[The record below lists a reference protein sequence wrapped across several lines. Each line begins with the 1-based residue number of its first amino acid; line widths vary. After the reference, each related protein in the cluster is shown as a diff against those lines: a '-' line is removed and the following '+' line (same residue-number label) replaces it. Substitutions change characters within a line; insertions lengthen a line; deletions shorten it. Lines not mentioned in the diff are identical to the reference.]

1 METFSTIEN
10 FLLLVKHFIKEDV
23 TTSYILCYDP
33 TFSCINYD
41 KVKEPLPHLTIVMK
55 GRPKNSSRGTKL
67 LCNPTSKSCS
77 LFETP

>member
-10 FLLLVKHFIKEDV
+10 SLLLVKHFIKEDV

-55 GRPKNSSRGTKL
+55 FSVFYAFL
-67 LCNPTSKSCS
+67 LNYGSTLSVAESC
-77 LFETP
+77 